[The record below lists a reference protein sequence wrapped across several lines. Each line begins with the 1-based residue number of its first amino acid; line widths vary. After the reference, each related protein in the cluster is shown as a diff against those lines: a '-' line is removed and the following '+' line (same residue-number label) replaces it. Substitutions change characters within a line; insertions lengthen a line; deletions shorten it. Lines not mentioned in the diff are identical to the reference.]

1 MGSVAFHFF
10 GNLIHF
16 PDNEIR
22 YAKIYKKYSQ
32 KALEVITLYEEAYK
46 DFGNLAS
53 LAKKGNEVAQ
63 EYIQETLNMMISDL
77 KRNKVYDV
85 SLNRVL
91 EEYYYDIF
99 YDWEEAYDSVCEA
112 YEAIMDNKEEAVRLR
127 RERKESRGR
136 WVGGGFGL
144 GGAIKGAM
152 TAGTLNMAS
161 GAVHGVFNA
170 FGNIASSLAAS
181 SAASKVYK
189 KEETLYALL
198 RGLYRT
204 ILSIHLV
211 YCEYLD
217 MEIPEYDMEKAKI
230 ILTNIP
236 DMPQSDK
243 IPQLIKCIKTC
254 PIYEEIYFSA
264 VDELG
269 DEKGEIADI
278 AKKFGLGSEVIKYKS
293 KLAVRPIDIDKLT
306 EMEGAYSTQLMIETE
321 LKENQEIQ
329 ELYNDKWI
337 RYVDKTL
344 ESAQDMRSKTEIEMK
359 KLGLTPEM
367 MDNEKWD
374 KLNNWI
380 RKADIEPRMVKGI
393 LYDTKEQAQIARR
406 EYSYINN
413 SLRIYET
420 LKWERRSQ
428 EDIEKL
434 KLLQREVKNKCQ
446 TKAIVT
452 EVTELIDRQ
461 LQIFKDLDVADKQVN
476 SELITEEKLI
486 NIKEILVEKYG
497 MLPVLENYYKKINE
511 KIVKIRYGMIKIGN
525 YSCEINKFLADIEA
539 ERPDILCTGE
549 EMRKNRKYY
558 NYETKKVVNKILT
571 DVEAE
576 TSDNLFTEGEIKK
589 LKKYMGVFDMLERK
603 AKLYT
608 ENKNGK
614 PNRILVTAVM
624 GIVFG
629 IIALKLKDSSSPILA
644 IIDALAAFSACS
656 SIILIIKIIIG
667 TDELDGNNQ
676 YKYTFNEC
684 KEAYEILNA
693 GTSERN
699 MI

>member
-1 MGSVAFHFF
+1 
-10 GNLIHF
+10 
-16 PDNEIR
+16 
-22 YAKIYKKYSQ
+22 
-32 KALEVITLYEEAYK
+32 
-46 DFGNLAS
+46 
-53 LAKKGNEVAQ
+53 
-63 EYIQETLNMMISDL
+63 
-77 KRNKVYDV
+77 
-85 SLNRVL
+85 
-91 EEYYYDIF
+91 
-99 YDWEEAYDSVCEA
+99 
-112 YEAIMDNKEEAVRLR
+112 MDNKEEAVRQR
-127 RERKESRGR
+127 QKRKESRGR

-152 TAGTLNMAS
+152 TAGALNMAG
-161 GAVHGVFNA
+161 GAVHGVFNTL
-170 FGNIASSLAAS
+170 GNIADSFAAS
-181 SAASKVYK
+181 SAASKIYRN
-189 KEETLYALL
+189 EDTLNTLL
-198 RGLYRT
+198 SGLYRS
-204 ILSIHLV
+204 ILTIHLV
-211 YCEYLD
+211 HCEYLNI
-217 MEIPEYDMEKAKI
+217 EIPAYDMEKAKI

-243 IPQLIKCIKTC
+243 IPQIIECIKTC
-254 PIYEEIYFSA
+254 PIFEDIYFRA

-278 AKKFGLGSEVIKYKS
+278 AEKFGLRSEVIKYKS
-293 KLAVRPIDIDKLT
+293 ELAVASIDTDKLAA
-306 EMEGAYSTQLMIETE
+306 MESENSTHLMLVAE

-329 ELYNDKWI
+329 DFNNDKWI
-337 RYVDKTL
+337 RYVDAAL
-344 ESAQDMRSKTEIEMK
+344 ESARDMRLKTETEMK
-359 KLGLTPEM
+359 KLGLTPEI

-413 SLRIYET
+413 SLKIYET

-486 NIKEILVEKYG
+486 NIKEILMEKYG

-576 TSDNLFTEGEIKK
+576 TSNNLFTEGEIKK
-589 LKKYMGVFDMLERK
+589 LKK
-603 AKLYT
+603 
-608 ENKNGK
+608 
-614 PNRILVTAVM
+614 
-624 GIVFG
+624 
-629 IIALKLKDSSSPILA
+629 
-644 IIDALAAFSACS
+644 
-656 SIILIIKIIIG
+656 
-667 TDELDGNNQ
+667 
-676 YKYTFNEC
+676 
-684 KEAYEILNA
+684 
-693 GTSERN
+693 
-699 MI
+699 

>member
-112 YEAIMDNKEEAVRLR
+112 YEDIMDNKEEAVRLR

-254 PIYEEIYFSA
+254 PIFEEIYFSA

-539 ERPDILCTGE
+539 ERPDILY
-549 EMRKNRKYY
+549 R
-558 NYETKKVVNKILT
+558 L
-571 DVEAE
+571 
-576 TSDNLFTEGEIKK
+576 
-589 LKKYMGVFDMLERK
+589 
-603 AKLYT
+603 
-608 ENKNGK
+608 
-614 PNRILVTAVM
+614 
-624 GIVFG
+624 
-629 IIALKLKDSSSPILA
+629 
-644 IIDALAAFSACS
+644 
-656 SIILIIKIIIG
+656 
-667 TDELDGNNQ
+667 
-676 YKYTFNEC
+676 
-684 KEAYEILNA
+684 
-693 GTSERN
+693 SES
-699 MI
+699 

>member
-16 PDNEIR
+16 PDNEIY
-22 YAKIYKKYSQ
+22 YAKIYKKYSD
-32 KALEVITLYEEAYK
+32 KAWEVVKLYEKNYK
-46 DFGNLAS
+46 DFGSLAS
-53 LAKKGNEVAQ
+53 LIKKGNDTAQ
-63 EYIQETLNMMISDL
+63 KYVEETLNMMISEL
-77 KRNKVYDV
+77 KQNKVYDV

-91 EEYYYDIF
+91 EKHYYDIF

-112 YEAIMDNKEEAVRLR
+112 YEAIMDNKEEAVRQR
-127 RERKESRGR
+127 QKRKESRGR

-152 TAGTLNMAS
+152 TAGALNMAG
-161 GAVHGVFNA
+161 GAVHGVFNTL
-170 FGNIASSLAAS
+170 GNIADSFAAS
-181 SAASKVYK
+181 SAASKIYRN
-189 KEETLYALL
+189 EDTLNTLL
-198 RGLYRT
+198 SGLYRS
-204 ILSIHLV
+204 ILTIHLV
-211 YCEYLD
+211 HCEYLNI
-217 MEIPEYDMEKAKI
+217 EIPAYDMERAEI
-230 ILTNIP
+230 ILSNIP
-236 DMPQSDK
+236 TMPQSDK
-243 IPQLIKCIKTC
+243 IPQIIECIRTC
-254 PIYEEIYFSA
+254 PIFEDIYFRA

-278 AKKFGLGSEVIKYKS
+278 AEKFGLWSEVIKYKS
-293 KLAVRPIDIDKLT
+293 ELAVASIDTDKLAA
-306 EMEGAYSTQLMIETE
+306 MESENSTHLMLVAE

-329 ELYNDKWI
+329 DFNNDKWI
-337 RYVDKTL
+337 RYVDAAL
-344 ESAQDMRSKTEIEMK
+344 ESARDMRLKTETEMK
-359 KLGLTPEM
+359 KLGLTPETL
-367 MDNEKWD
+367 DNAKWN
-374 KLNNWI
+374 KLNKWI
-380 RKADIEPRMVKGI
+380 KKVDVGSRTVKRI
-393 LYDTKEQAQIARR
+393 VYDTREQAQTARK
-406 EYSYINN
+406 EYNYITND
-413 SLRIYET
+413 LKIYEI
-420 LKWERRSQ
+420 LKLEGRSL

-434 KLLQREVKNKCQ
+434 KAIQREVENKCQ
-446 TKAIVT
+446 TEAVVA
-452 EVTELIDRQ
+452 EVKELIDRQ
-461 LQIFKDLDVADKQVN
+461 LQIFEDLNIADKQVN

-486 NIKEILVEKYG
+486 NIKEILMEKYG

-576 TSDNLFTEGEIKK
+576 TSNNLFTEGEIKK

-608 ENKNGK
+608 ENKNRK
-614 PNRILVTAVM
+614 PNHILVTAVM

-629 IIALKLKDSSSPILA
+629 IIAWKLKNSSSPLLA
-644 IIDALAAFSACS
+644 IIAALAAFSACS

>member
-112 YEAIMDNKEEAVRLR
+112 YEDIMDNKEEAVRLR

-152 TAGTLNMAS
+152 TAGALNMAS

-254 PIYEEIYFSA
+254 PIFEEIYFSA

-608 ENKNGK
+608 ENKNRK
-614 PNRILVTAVM
+614 PNHILVTAVM

-644 IIDALAAFSACS
+644 IIAALAAFSACS